1 MAEVR
6 FRVRWRD
13 AEAQAS
19 IDSMQANINALR
31 ADVNQLGLAFQSATG
46 PATRFGTAA
55 AAGLTRAEASSRG
68 LLTNVR
74 SLRGAFAGLF
84 VGGGLALAARSFARL
99 NDAATNTESL
109 LRQITDSSQ
118 ELERSQARIY
128 QLALDLRTPV
138 QAITTLYSRTALALG
153 DAYDPARVEQFT
165 RAIAQLGRATGATEQ
180 EFVNATRQLV
190 QGLGSGKLAG
200 DELRGVLEGLPAVGR
215 ELARELGVPF
225 GQIRQLGRTGQL
237 TPQTV
242 FGALSGAGVASR
254 AEAAFAEVGLTFG
267 QVFDRFISSLQR
279 EFGELE
285 GTGTVLSDLDSTLQN
300 LANNVIPNL
309 TAGIVGFTAAVGPLG
324 SLATLLG
331 IAAAPTAVGALSARR
346 RNIQGASTNVSQ
358 LLSGITTSQTRDDIV
373 RLVRSNAVTLGPAS
387 SEFATRPLLINRSAF
402 DRFVA
407 EVGATRGRDART
419 ALHRLSTRDFVAL
432 QDALRYLDRVGA
444 AGRAGFGRTVARN
457 VPSLAARVG
466 GVLRAGGPPSAGAYL
481 AYEFVTALD
490 KDGSLEKVFSDA
502 LPVGFIDIESEFDR
516 AQRLDRAGRAG
527 GLDLDALAI
536 DQALRQGREPDRGI
550 FEREL
555 ARLNFGLAGPD
566 PDNRFQSFQGAPLF
580 QREINRLLFDA
591 IGLGPERS
599 KYVGRERDRVDSTI
613 AEIERIWGGERQR
626 LLDAIAFRASEDERA
641 GDLFDSFLTGDISS
655 RRNRNDVDFA
665 IDQVIAYGDELER
678 QFEEVQRRGEQAAQ
692 DVRNE
697 WLNAFADIGNYAR
710 SIFENLFSDSR
721 DLVQVGLDL
730 ARIFV
735 RLNVTRERN
744 QGITP
749 SNAAVFA
756 RALLGGV
763 PAFHEGRFPSN
774 FNDSREMA
782 AIVRRNET
790 ILTPQQL
797 QSVAGAGGGR
807 GNVVNMPIQYVGDF
821 DVRALDLLERRAG
834 TVKAILGLR

>member
-1 MAEVR
+1 MADIILPVR
-6 FRVRWRD
+6 FRD
-13 AEAQAS
+13 AEARSSVDRLQQA
-19 IDSMQANINALR
+19 INALR
-31 ADVNQLGLAFQSATG
+31 GDVNQLSIAFQSATG
-46 PATRFGTAA
+46 PATRFGTSA
-55 AAGLTRAEASSRG
+55 AAGLARANASSRG
-68 LLTNVR
+68 LLGNVR
-74 SLRGAFAGLF
+74 ALRGAFAGLF

-109 LRQITDSSQ
+109 LRQITGSSQ
-118 ELERSQARIY
+118 ELERSQGRIY

-138 QAITTLYSRTALALG
+138 RAITTLYSRTALALG

-165 RAIAQLGRATGATEQ
+165 RSIAQLGRATGATEQ

-215 ELARELGVPF
+215 ELARELQVPF
-225 GQIRQLGRTGQL
+225 GQLRQLGRTGQL
-237 TPQTV
+237 TPQVV
-242 FGALSGAGVASR
+242 FDALSGPGVAER

-267 QVFDRFISSLQR
+267 QVFDRFATTLQR
-279 EFGELE
+279 EFGEIE
-285 GTGTVLSDLDSTLQN
+285 QTGSLISDLDDTLQD
-300 LANNVIPNL
+300 LAKNVIPPL
-309 TAGIVGFTAAVGPLG
+309 TAGLTSLVNVLGPLETLLALVGISAGSAAVGP
-324 SLATLLG
+324 
-331 IAAAPTAVGALSARR
+331 LSARR

-358 LLSGITTSQTRDDIV
+358 LLSGITTRDGRPVSAATRDDIV
-373 RLVRSNAVTLGPAS
+373 RLVRSNAVSLGPAS
-387 SEFATRPLLINRSAF
+387 SEFATRSLRINQMAF

-419 ALHRLSTRDFVAL
+419 VLSRISTRDFVAL

-444 AGRAGFGRTVARN
+444 AGRPGFARTASRVGDRARALTSGGALLRAAPVAGATAGWGG
-457 VPSLAARVG
+457 LAA
-466 GVLRAGGPPSAGAYL
+466 AGG
-481 AYEFVTALD
+481 
-490 KDGSLEKVFSDA
+490 
-502 LPVGFIDIESEFDR
+502 
-516 AQRLDRAGRAG
+516 
-527 GLDLDALAI
+527 
-536 DQALRQGREPDRGI
+536 
-550 FEREL
+550 
-555 ARLNFGLAGPD
+555 
-566 PDNRFQSFQGAPLF
+566 
-580 QREINRLLFDA
+580 
-591 IGLGPERS
+591 
-599 KYVGRERDRVDSTI
+599 
-613 AEIERIWGGERQR
+613 
-626 LLDAIAFRASEDERA
+626 
-641 GDLFDSFLTGDISS
+641 
-655 RRNRNDVDFA
+655 
-665 IDQVIAYGDELER
+665 VIAYGFIDALTREKDNLGTFFTDAAEAQRSQQNLYARIGEEYSRRFVAPVDPVGFFKREIDYLVNDAVRGSRGASRTLLNDLFLAIDREVTASEELLKQEDAALLER
-678 QFEEVQRRGEQAAQ
+678 HEAFRQWNELRDARVFDGLFAQQDADLLLEHLQFIQEE
-692 DVRNE
+692 DVRVDEMFKRLGEDGDRAAANVRNA

-735 RLNVTRERN
+735 RLSVTRERN

-797 QSVAGAGGGR
+797 QSVAGSGGGR
-807 GNVVNMPIQYVGDF
+807 GSVVNMPIQYVGDF